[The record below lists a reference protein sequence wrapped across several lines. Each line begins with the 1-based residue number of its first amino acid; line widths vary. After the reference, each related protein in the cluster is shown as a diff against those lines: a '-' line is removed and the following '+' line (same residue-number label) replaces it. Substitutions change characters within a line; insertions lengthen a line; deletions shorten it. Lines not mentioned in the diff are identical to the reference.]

1 MKFKFAGNTKNRVQ
15 GRGTVASA
23 VRNEQPN
30 PPNARLRHFFHTP
43 THTHTHTHT
52 HSHTRTHTHTHTHE
66 LAPMRHS
73 KPKVTHEGRHE
84 KENPPKEQTS
94 SDKRMDNNNNNTRD
108 KFRRIFG
115 FRKGSRMRFS
125 CFGLLIGGLTAW
137 WRGEHMRL
145 QDRGW
150 GRHR

>member
-1 MKFKFAGNTKNRVQ
+1 MRVQ
-15 GRGTVASA
+15 FEM
-23 VRNEQPN
+23 NN
-30 PPNARLRHFFHTP
+30 LILRTLDSDIFS
-43 THTHTHTHT
+43 THP
-52 HSHTRTHTHTHTHE
+52 RTHTHTHTHIHTHAHTHTHV

-73 KPKVTHEGRHE
+73 KPKGTHEGRHE

-125 CFGLLIGGLTAW
+125 CFGLLIGGLTAGVEGRAHAAAGSGLGPSSVNQ
-137 WRGEHMRL
+137 RGSAAACAF
-145 QDRGW
+145 
-150 GRHR
+150 